1 MRKQVPISAVVTV
14 GVLRRMDVLLLAL
27 MAMGA
32 TDMSVLAALATKAL
46 AELELELELEMVAL

>member
-1 MRKQVPISAVVTV
+1 
-14 GVLRRMDVLLLAL
+14 MDVLLLAL